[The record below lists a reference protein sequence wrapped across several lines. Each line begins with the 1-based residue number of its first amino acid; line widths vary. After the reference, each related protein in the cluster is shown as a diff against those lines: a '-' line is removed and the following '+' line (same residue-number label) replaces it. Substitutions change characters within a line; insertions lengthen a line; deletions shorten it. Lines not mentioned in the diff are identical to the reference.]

1 MLAVLPRARS
11 KQIGGMVKI
20 LRENKVLAM
29 PLENTDKSAF
39 ITRLSISVGKGG
51 GGGGVGGGRRSSI
64 IPTVRSIVTKLG
76 KMQVGKTATLETYN
90 FGKVQ
95 FWK

>member
-1 MLAVLPRARS
+1 
-11 KQIGGMVKI
+11 
-20 LRENKVLAM
+20 M
-29 PLENTDKSAF
+29 PLENNDKSAF
-39 ITRLSISVGKGG
+39 IARLNISVGRGG
-51 GGGGVGGGRRSSI
+51 GGGRSSI

>member
-1 MLAVLPRARS
+1 MIKALLKQDLILAVS
-11 KQIGGMVKI
+11 
-20 LRENKVLAM
+20 
-29 PLENTDKSAF
+29 
-39 ITRLSISVGKGG
+39 GG
-51 GGGGVGGGRRSSI
+51 GGGGGGRRST

-76 KMQVGKTATLETYN
+76 KMQVGKTATMETYN